1 MASESAFSATNSE
14 DRETAASKGDRLEIR
29 MWLRLL
35 TCTTLIERE
44 LRSRLNSEFST
55 TLPRF
60 DALAQLERAPEG
72 LTMGQLSARM
82 MVSGGNVTGVV
93 DRLVKDGQVERVV
106 VPGDRRSNVVR
117 LTADGKALFDQMA
130 AEHHRCLHRLLG
142 DLDYPV
148 VDSLFESLGR
158 LKASIQTN
166 TPSNP
171 N

>member
-1 MASESAFSATNSE
+1 MNQEALVNAE
-14 DRETAASKGDRLEIR
+14 DRETAANDADRLEIR

-44 LRSRLNSEFST
+44 LRGRLSNVFET

-93 DRLVKDGQVERVV
+93 DRLVKDGSVERVLA
-106 VPGDRRSNVVR
+106 PGDRRSNIVR
-117 LTADGKALFDQMA
+117 LTAEGKAVFDQMA
-130 AEHHRCLHRLLG
+130 AEHHRCLHTLLG
-142 DLDYPV
+142 DLDPAV
-148 VDSLFESLGR
+148 IESLFRSLGL
-158 LKASIQTN
+158 LKDSIRTN
-166 TPSNP
+166 SDT
-171 N
+171 